1 MDTGQSREYFR
12 AGQFH
17 ANYEGVT
24 LLEYAAGEGLVPMVH
39 ALLLEGVDARR
50 VSKQCLIESH
60 SIEIYKKLA
69 EFRV

>member
-1 MDTGQSREYFR
+1 M
-12 AGQFH
+12 
-17 ANYEGVT
+17 
-24 LLEYAAGEGLVPMVH
+24 LEYAAGEGLVPMVH